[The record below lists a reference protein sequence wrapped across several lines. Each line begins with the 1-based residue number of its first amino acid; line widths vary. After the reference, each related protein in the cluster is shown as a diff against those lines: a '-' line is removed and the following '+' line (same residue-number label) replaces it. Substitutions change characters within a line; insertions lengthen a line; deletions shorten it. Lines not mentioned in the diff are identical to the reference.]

1 MLSYGSKKSNDF
13 GFPPFCILRGK
24 HGPHAKGQCFFTN
37 EANGDYLLGLYNSC
51 VFSVYG
57 RILSPTLDF
66 NSGVISQIPIKILE
80 HDKVKELVRMSVSI
94 SKELDAEVRRTRRA
108 AERAEV
114 EYRMA
119 MKNQQQILREHA
131 FGCFDREWCLNELLY
146 KLPPR
151 ENAEKVLSFLKTGYG
166 KEPFADE
173 LFAAYASWL
182 ESSKG
187 IRLD

>member
-1 MLSYGSKKSNDF
+1 MVKKKKIDPYAAAGIAFGLGKLNSTEDILALGGILGAMGAFDDEPETTGGNEEFSFTGESKDD
-13 GFPPFCILRGK
+13 
-24 HGPHAKGQCFFTN
+24 A
-37 EANGDYLLGLYNSC
+37 Y
-51 VFSVYG
+51 
-57 RILSPTLDF
+57 
-66 NSGVISQIPIKILE
+66 
-80 HDKVKELVRMSVSI
+80 M
-94 SKELDAEVRRTRRA
+94 KELDAEVRRTRRA